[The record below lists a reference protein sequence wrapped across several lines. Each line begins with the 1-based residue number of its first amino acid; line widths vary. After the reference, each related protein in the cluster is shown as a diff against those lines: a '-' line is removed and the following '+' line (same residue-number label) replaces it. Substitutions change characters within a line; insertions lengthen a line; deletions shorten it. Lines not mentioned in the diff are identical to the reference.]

1 MSLRLYRRAF
11 QMSVTPNTS
20 RVLFML
26 ITWPC
31 QIRCTLHIAQLLFF
45 FLLLPRL
52 SRLIMRRTKRF
63 SLSRLARRFL
73 GSGEQ
78 MAVHPI
84 VWSRN
89 YWKTDF
95 YCCREVTSTSFKT
108 AMLQK
113 RDRRVGGMGRMTVHD
128 QNTFGVAGLTGNEL
142 NDWLKIWWIIHYRLS
157 PLDFFR
163 NRTSTN

>member
-1 MSLRLYRRAF
+1 
-11 QMSVTPNTS
+11 
-20 RVLFML
+20 
-26 ITWPC
+26 
-31 QIRCTLHIAQLLFF
+31 
-45 FLLLPRL
+45 
-52 SRLIMRRTKRF
+52 MRRTKRF

-142 NDWLKIWWIIHYRLS
+142 ND
-157 PLDFFR
+157 
-163 NRTSTN
+163 